1 MGDRDC
7 GCGWVGRL
15 RMERMPLRL
24 LVRAGLGVAVVSAL
38 LLLLGLLAKLEPE
51 LEFEAMLVPSSKSSN
66 FFWTM

>member
-1 MGDRDC
+1 
-7 GCGWVGRL
+7 
-15 RMERMPLRL
+15 MERMPLRL

-66 FFWTM
+66 FF